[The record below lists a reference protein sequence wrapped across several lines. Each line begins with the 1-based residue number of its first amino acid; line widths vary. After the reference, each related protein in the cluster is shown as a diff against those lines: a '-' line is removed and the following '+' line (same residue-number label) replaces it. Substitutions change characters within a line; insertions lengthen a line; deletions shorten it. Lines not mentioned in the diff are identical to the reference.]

1 MLYDPKWEV
10 EVKAD
15 PFSLD
20 TLISWLEKQPAKT
33 AYNYSCNGHCLL
45 AQYFTAMGFVG
56 VAMYSDVFEHDGAP
70 DVKLP
75 PHFDDIAVGEPGVSM
90 KLTFGAAL
98 WRARKVRIPQESST

>member
-20 TLISWLEKQPAKT
+20 SLIAWLEKQPADV
-33 AYNYSCNGHCLL
+33 AYDYSCNGHCLL
-45 AQYFTAMGFVG
+45 AQYFTEKGFRG
-56 VAMYSDVFEHDGAP
+56 VAMYSELFEHEDGA
-70 DVKLP
+70 DVMLP
-75 PHFDDIAVGEPGVSM
+75 PHFDDIAVGVQGNM

-98 WRARKVRIPQESST
+98 RRARVLSRT